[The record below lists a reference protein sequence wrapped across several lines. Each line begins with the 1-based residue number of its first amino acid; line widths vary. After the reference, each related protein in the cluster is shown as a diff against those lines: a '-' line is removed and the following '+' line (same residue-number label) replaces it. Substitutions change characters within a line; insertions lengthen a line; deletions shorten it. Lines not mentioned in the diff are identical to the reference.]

1 MDFQL
6 DRVQVW
12 SCEIPDQPGG
22 AAGILEP
29 LTHAGAHLEFIMS
42 RRLTN
47 KIGKGELFVAP
58 ITGPA
63 QTKAAQAVQLHKAND
78 MVLLKIYGS
87 DKPGLAHVLASC
99 LSNAGINL
107 RSLMMTAISGKFVA
121 YVACDSPDDTAKAV
135 QALASL
141 KLD

>member
-29 LTHAGAHLEFIMS
+29 LAHAGAHLEFVFS
-42 RRLTN
+42 RRLPN
-47 KIGKGELFVAP
+47 KLGKGELFVAP
-58 ITGPA
+58 ISGPGPM
-63 QTKAAQAVQLHKAND
+63 KAAQAVQLHKAND
-78 MVLLKIYGS
+78 MILLKIHGS
-87 DKPGLAHVLASC
+87 DKPGVAHLLASC
-99 LSNAGINL
+99 LASAGINL
-107 RSLMMTAISGKFVA
+107 RSLSMTAFGGKFVA

-135 QALASL
+135 QALAAL
-141 KLD
+141 APE

>member
-29 LTHAGAHLEFIMS
+29 LSQAGSHLEFILS
-42 RRLTN
+42 RRLPN

-58 ITGPA
+58 ITGPS

-78 MVLLKIYGS
+78 MILLKIYGS
-87 DKPGLAHVLASC
+87 DKPGLAHLLASC
-99 LSNAGINL
+99 LATAGINL
-107 RSLMMTAISGKFVA
+107 RSLTMTAYSSKFVA

-135 QALASL
+135 NALAGL
-141 KLD
+141 KL

>member
-29 LTHAGAHLEFIMS
+29 LVHSGAHLEFILS

-58 ITGPA
+58 VTGPA
-63 QTKAAQAVQLHKAND
+63 QTKAAQTVQLHKAND
-78 MVLLKIYGS
+78 MILLKIYGS
-87 DKPGLAHVLASC
+87 DKPGLGHFLASC
-99 LSNAGINL
+99 LANAGINL
-107 RSLMMTAISGKFVA
+107 RSLTMTAINGKFVA

-135 QALASL
+135 QALAAL

>member
-29 LTHAGAHLEFIMS
+29 LSHAGAHLEFILS
-42 RRLTN
+42 RRLPN
-47 KIGKGELFVAP
+47 KMGKGELFVAP

-63 QTKAAQAVQLHKAND
+63 QTKAAQAVQLHKASD
-78 MVLLKIYGS
+78 MILLKIYGS
-87 DKPGLAHVLASC
+87 DKPGLAHMLASC
-99 LSNAGINL
+99 LATAGINL
-107 RSLMMTAISGKFVA
+107 RSLSMTAFSGKFVA
-121 YVACDSPDDTAKAV
+121 YVACDSADDTAKAV
-135 QALASL
+135 NALAGL
-141 KLD
+141 KL

>member
-29 LTHAGAHLEFIMS
+29 LSQAGAHLEFILS
-42 RRLTN
+42 RRLSN

-78 MVLLKIYGS
+78 MILLKIYGS
-87 DKPGLAHVLASC
+87 DKPGLAHSLASC
-99 LSNAGINL
+99 LANAGINL
-107 RSLMMTAISGKFVA
+107 RSLTMTAFGGKFVA

-135 QALASL
+135 NALAAL
-141 KLD
+141 KL

>member
-29 LTHAGAHLEFIMS
+29 LAQADAHLEFILS
-42 RRLTN
+42 RRLPH
-47 KIGKGELFVAP
+47 KIGKSEMFVPP
-58 ITGPA
+58 ITGPQ

-78 MVLLKIYGS
+78 MILLKIYGT
-87 DKPGLAHVLASC
+87 DKPGLAHMLASC
-99 LSNAGINL
+99 LASAGINL
-107 RSLMMTAISGKFVA
+107 RSLSMTAFAGKFVA

-135 QALASL
+135 NALAGL
-141 KLD
+141 KL